1 MAAHASTPVLVPGT
15 STPSEAKPPP
25 PQHPACCRVRLLLGR
40 ASPSPPT
47 EPRFGHALR
56 RAVQVP
62 IVPRPAEPPS
72 PQQTNHSLPKHV
84 PSDCSLTGPCSL
96 IHWRERVTASN
107 ECPALQ
113 SLAASPAPA
122 ASTSGLPLQRPPIV
136 LPCDLMPI
144 FGNLK
149 VCLPNAHKHSL
160 ARNHPVPQHAQHQ
173 NPTHHWPNKELLQLQ
188 QCEVHEKSL

>member
-1 MAAHASTPVLVPGT
+1 M
-15 STPSEAKPPP
+15 
-25 PQHPACCRVRLLLGR
+25 
-40 ASPSPPT
+40 
-47 EPRFGHALR
+47 
-56 RAVQVP
+56 
-62 IVPRPAEPPS
+62 
-72 PQQTNHSLPKHV
+72 
-84 PSDCSLTGPCSL
+84 
-96 IHWRERVTASN
+96 TASN

-113 SLAASPAPA
+113 SFAASPAPA

-136 LPCDLMPI
+136 LPCELMLI

-173 NPTHHWPNKELLQLQ
+173 NPTHHWPNKELLQFQ